1 MLNLIEKKQ
10 TKSFLLLQ
18 SRKFVMLLEL
28 EAISSFFFNL
38 NTLHFSLKKFKYFW
52 MGLLTDG

>member
-18 SRKFVMLLEL
+18 SQKFPMLFEL
-28 EAISSFFFNL
+28 EAISSFFF
-38 NTLHFSLKKFKYFW
+38 
-52 MGLLTDG
+52 

>member
-18 SRKFVMLLEL
+18 SQKFPMLFEL

-38 NTLHFSLKKFKYFW
+38 NTSFFP
-52 MGLLTDG
+52 